1 MCSPIWFPGQSSC
14 GSSLKRT
21 EKKVP
26 IHAHVLSQ
34 KKNIKKCFSL
44 ILERKMP
51 MGNLLTSFVQLEKQW
66 ELPSLNQTSDLSQ
79 EASCLARLQPTT
91 QSSS

>member
-1 MCSPIWFPGQSSC
+1 MWLISEENGKKGSYICPCPI
-14 GSSLKRT
+14 T
-21 EKKVP
+21 KK
-26 IHAHVLSQ
+26 
-34 KKNIKKCFSL
+34 KKGFSL

-66 ELPSLNQTSDLSQ
+66 ELSSVYQTSDLSQ
-79 EASCLARLQPTT
+79 EASCLARLQPMT

>member
-1 MCSPIWFPGQSSC
+1 VFTYLVSRTIIMWLISEENGKKGSYTCPCPI
-14 GSSLKRT
+14 T
-21 EKKVP
+21 KK
-26 IHAHVLSQ
+26 
-34 KKNIKKCFSL
+34 KKKCFSL

>member
-14 GSSLKRT
+14 GSSLKIT

-34 KKNIKKCFSL
+34 KKRLFL
-44 ILERKMP
+44 DTR
-51 MGNLLTSFVQLEKQW
+51 EKNANGQFA
-66 ELPSLNQTSDLSQ
+66 D
-79 EASCLARLQPTT
+79 
-91 QSSS
+91 

>member
-34 KKNIKKCFSL
+34 KKKK
-44 ILERKMP
+44 KMFF
-51 MGNLLTSFVQLEKQW
+51 LDTREKNANGQFA
-66 ELPSLNQTSDLSQ
+66 D
-79 EASCLARLQPTT
+79 
-91 QSSS
+91 

>member
-14 GSSLKRT
+14 GSSLKIT

-34 KKNIKKCFSL
+34 KKKGFSL

-66 ELPSLNQTSDLSQ
+66 ELSSVYQTSDLSQ
-79 EASCLARLQPTT
+79 EASCLARLQPMT